1 MGKQWKQ
8 WETLFSWAPKSLQ
21 MVTAAMKLKMI
32 APWKK
37 SYEQPRQHIKKQR
50 HYFAKTGVSGQSYGF
65 SSNHVQMRELDYKES
80 WAPKNWCFEL
90 WCWRRL
96 LRVPWTARRSN
107 QSIPKEISPEYSL
120 EGLMLKLK
128 LQYFRHLMWRKR
140 THWKTPWCWERLK
153 AGGEGDCREWDGWIA
168 LLTQWKWVW
177 ISSGSWWWTG
187 KPGMLQSM
195 RSNELDMTEQLN
207 LTDILI
213 YCIKSIIL
221 LLVFCLFH
229 LCYVPFSL
237 FSCLHWDN
245 FSLVILLCLIFY
257 SI

>member
-1 MGKQWKQ
+1 
-8 WETLFSWAPKSLQ
+8 
-21 MVTAAMKLKMI
+21 MK
-32 APWKK
+32 
-37 SYEQPRQHIKKQR
+37 
-50 HYFAKTGVSGQSYGF
+50 KT
-65 SSNHVQMRELDYKES
+65 D
-80 WAPKNWCFEL
+80 
-90 WCWRRL
+90 
-96 LRVPWTARRSN
+96 
-107 QSIPKEISPEYSL
+107 SL
-120 EGLMLKLK
+120 ENTLMLG
-128 LQYFRHLMWRKR
+128 
-140 THWKTPWCWERLK
+140 KT
-153 AGGEGDCREWDGWIA
+153 EGRRRREWDGWIA
-168 LLTQWKWVW
+168 LLTQWTWVW

-245 FSLVILLCLIFY
+245 FFLVILLCLIFY
-257 SI
+257 SIWSWRLHVHINLLKSNITYHFQNMWGN